1 MVICPLHSKHY
12 VPKDSLE
19 KHMASC
25 SWKMEGYHEQDVPL
39 PEGCGA
45 EESKILIGNSYLEYT
60 LFNTCLSDVC
70 QLQMHGLSVAVFQLA
85 GRPFRRNDDYDV
97 LLE

>member
-1 MVICPLHSKHY
+1 MVICPLNSKHY

-19 KHMASC
+19 KHVASC

-45 EESKILIGNSYLEYT
+45 DESTILIGNSDLEYT
-60 LFNTCLSDVC
+60 LFNTYVC
-70 QLQMHGLSVAVFQLA
+70 QMCVSDTCKV
-85 GRPFRRNDDYDV
+85 
-97 LLE
+97 